1 MFVNK
6 FGKIQAQIMEML
18 MYLYKKT
25 VDHAHVTTDT
35 DNHGYSS

>member
-25 VDHAHVTTDT
+25 MF
-35 DNHGYSS
+35 GQQ